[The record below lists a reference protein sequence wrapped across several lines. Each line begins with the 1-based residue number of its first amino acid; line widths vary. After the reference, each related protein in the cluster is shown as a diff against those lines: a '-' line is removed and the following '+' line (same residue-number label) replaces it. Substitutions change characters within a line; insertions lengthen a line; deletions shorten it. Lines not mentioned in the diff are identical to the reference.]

1 MCIVMGLDFGT
12 DSVRAIAVETANGR
26 CLAEASANYSRW
38 GQGRYCDPAR
48 QCYRQ
53 HPLDYIES
61 MTEAVR
67 QAAAQLSA
75 HDRARICALG
85 VDATGSTVCAVD
97 ENAVPLALHPEFAE
111 EPLAMFQIWKDLSA
125 SEAAGE
131 INAAIGRWKAQTGVD
146 YAALT
151 GSYSA
156 ERYWAKALRS
166 VRENAGI
173 RKAAFS
179 WIELADW
186 IPNLLMGCS
195 DAKKLSRCSC
205 AAAHKAMHASRWNGL
220 PDRQFLAQIDPH
232 LASVADGYGKP
243 QPSVVCLGRISPEWA
258 QKLGLPEN
266 TVISG
271 SMLDA
276 HAGAVG
282 AGVDENS
289 VAAVLGTSA
298 VYMTIARGSE
308 SGSEGLCS
316 MGEDSIIPGW
326 TGLEAGQAAFGDA
339 YAWLVRLLGWGIC
352 NIGDEALTPEVRGR
366 IMDKMLASLTAALPP
381 ADAPMS
387 LTALDWF
394 NGRRHPYGDDSLLSA
409 VSGLSLGTDAPDLF
423 RGLIFA
429 SAFGARRIL
438 EGFVSLGAKAEK
450 IIAVGGIAQ
459 KSPYIMQV
467 LADVLRR
474 PVYVP
479 VTAQTCALGAAMA
492 ASVACGAHGDLFAAQ
507 QAMAGEVQAVYRPD
521 LNRSEIYDERYA
533 KYLSLGAFAEQ
544 KI

>member
-1 MCIVMGLDFGT
+1 MCIVLGLDFGT
-12 DSVRAIAVETANGR
+12 DSVRAIAVDAVNGR
-26 CLAEASANYSRW
+26 CLAEASSNYSRW
-38 GQGRYCDPAR
+38 GQGRYCDPSR

-67 QAAAQLSA
+67 QTAAQLSE
-75 HDRARICALG
+75 DECARICALG

-97 ENAVPLALHPEFAE
+97 EHAVPLALHPEFAD

-131 INAAIGRWKAQTGVD
+131 INAAIALWKAETGVD
-146 YAALT
+146 YTALT

-156 ERYWAKALRS
+156 ERFWAKALRS
-166 VRENAGI
+166 VRENAEI
-173 RKAAFS
+173 RRAAFS

-186 IPNLLMGCS
+186 IPNLLIGCG
-195 DAKKLSRCSC
+195 DAKQISRCSC
-205 AAAHKAMHASRWNGL
+205 AASHKAMYSSRWNGL
-220 PDRQFLAQIDPH
+220 PDQKFLEQIDPH
-232 LASVADGYGKP
+232 LAQVAQSYAKPLPSVA
-243 QPSVVCLGRISPEWA
+243 CLGRISPEWA
-258 QKLGLPEN
+258 QKLGIPEN
-266 TVISG
+266 TIISG

-298 VYMTIARGSE
+298 VYMTVARGAE
-308 SGSEGLCS
+308 NGSEGLCS

-326 TGLEAGQAAFGDA
+326 IGLEAGQAAFGDA
-339 YAWLVRLLGWGIC
+339 YAWLCRLLGWGIC
-352 NIGDEALTPEVRGR
+352 NIEDEALTPQVRSR

-381 ADAPMS
+381 ADAPMA

-394 NGRRHPYGDDSLLSA
+394 NGRRHPYGDDSLSSA
-409 VSGLSLGTDAPDLF
+409 ISGLTLGTDAPEIF
-423 RGLIFA
+423 RSLIFA
-429 SAFGARRIL
+429 SAFGARRIM
-438 EGFVSLGAKAEK
+438 EGFVHLGARAEK

-467 LADVLRR
+467 MADVLRR

-492 ASVACGAHGDLFAAQ
+492 ASVACGAHSDLLSAQ
-507 QAMAGEVQAVYRPD
+507 KAMMGEIQAVYQPD
-521 LNRSEIYDERYA
+521 DQRAAIYDERYE
-533 KYLSLGAFAEQ
+533 KYLALGAFSGQ
-544 KI
+544 KN